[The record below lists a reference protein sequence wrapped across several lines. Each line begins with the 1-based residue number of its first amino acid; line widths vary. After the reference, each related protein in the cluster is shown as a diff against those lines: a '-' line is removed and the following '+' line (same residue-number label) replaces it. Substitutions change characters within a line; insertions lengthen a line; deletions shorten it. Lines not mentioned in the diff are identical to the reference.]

1 MSPRADG
8 GPPPAAVDFV
18 EGYIGEDD
26 ITSQARGL
34 GERMG
39 CAPIGLGGGAAL
51 RFLAAALRAKAVVEV
66 GTGVGVSG
74 LWLLRGMAPDG
85 TLTSID
91 VDPEALRVARAA
103 FSTAGHPP
111 SRLRLINGMGLDVLS
126 RLTDGGYDLVFIDT
140 AWSAGGLR
148 VEAVTR
154 DYPRYLDEA
163 VRLLRPGGVVV
174 LAGALAGGV
183 TDPGAD
189 DDASVALRDVA
200 QTVRDDERLIAVL
213 LPLGDGLLA
222 AVRTTRSA

>member
-1 MSPRADG
+1 MSARADG
-8 GPPPAAVDFV
+8 GHPPAAIDFV

-51 RFLAAALRAKAVVEV
+51 RFLASALRARAVVEV

-74 LWLLRGMAPDG
+74 LWLLRGMLPDG

-111 SRLRLINGMGLDVLS
+111 SRLRLINGLGLDVLS
-126 RLTDGGYDLVFIDT
+126 RLTDAAYDLVLVDT
-140 AWSAGGLR
+140 AWNSGGLR
-148 VEAVTR
+148 LDAITDE
-154 DYPRYLDEA
+154 YPRYLEEA

-174 LAGALAGGV
+174 LAGALAAGV
-183 TDPGAD
+183 TDPEAFDEGTI
-189 DDASVALRDVA
+189 ALRDMA
-200 QTVRDDERLIAVL
+200 KSVRDDERLVAML

-222 AVRTTRSA
+222 AVRTT

>member
-1 MSPRADG
+1 MSARPDG
-8 GPPPAAVDFV
+8 GQPPAAIDFV

-26 ITSQARGL
+26 VASQARGL

-39 CAPIGLGGGAAL
+39 CPPIGLGGGAAL
-51 RFLAAALRAKAVVEV
+51 RFLAAATRARAVVEV
-66 GTGVGVSG
+66 GTGAGVSG
-74 LWLLRGMAPDG
+74 LWLLRGMVPEG

-126 RLTDGGYDLVFIDT
+126 RLTDGGYDLVFVDT
-140 AWSAGGLR
+140 AWTSGGLR
-148 VEAVTR
+148 VEAVTQ

-163 VRLLRPGGVVV
+163 VRLLRPGGLVV
-174 LAGALAGGV
+174 LAGALAAGV
-183 TDPGAD
+183 TDPAAVDPGA
-189 DDASVALRDVA
+189 VALREMA
-200 QTVRDDERLIAVL
+200 SAVRADERLVAVL

-222 AVRTTRSA
+222 AVRTT

>member
-1 MSPRADG
+1 MSARADG
-8 GPPPAAVDFV
+8 GHPPAAIDFV

-26 ITSQARGL
+26 IASQARGL

-51 RFLAAALRAKAVVEV
+51 RFLASALRARAVVEV

-74 LWLLRGMAPDG
+74 LWLLRGMLPDG

-111 SRLRLINGMGLDVLS
+111 SRLRLINGLGLDVLS
-126 RLTDGGYDLVFIDT
+126 RLTDAAYDLVLVDT
-140 AWSAGGLR
+140 AWNSGGLR
-148 VEAVTR
+148 LEAITHE
-154 DYPRYLDEA
+154 YPKYLEEA

-174 LAGALAGGV
+174 LAGALAAGV
-183 TDPGAD
+183 TDP
-189 DDASVALRDVA
+189 DASDDGTIALRDMA
-200 QTVRDDERLIAVL
+200 TAVRDDERLVAML

-222 AVRTTRSA
+222 AVRTT